1 MAKILI
7 TTIKTIKTV
16 KTVKTKTVKTVKTIR
31 SPCKYPDRELIS
43 PCMSQIDRRL
53 LRELCEDTHDT
64 VKRDTIEQDTVDDN
78 YFWDNSHVWNKN
90 YKT

>member
-1 MAKILI
+1 MVKTLI
-7 TTIKTIKTV
+7 TFIKTVRTV
-16 KTVKTKTVKTVKTIR
+16 KTVKTKTVKTIR

-64 VKRDTIEQDTVDDN
+64 FEKANLQDN
-78 YFWDNSHVWNKN
+78 YFWDNSHMWDKN
-90 YKT
+90 YTA